1 MDIPTLAAEKL
12 LRNAGAKR
20 VGEDAKERIREIIKK
35 EASEIARKAK
45 AFSEHAGRKTIK
57 KEDIDLVLV

>member
-12 LRNAGAKR
+12 LKKAGANR
-20 VGEDAKERIREIIKK
+20 IGEDAKEKLREILKN
-35 EASEIARKAK
+35 EATGIARKA
-45 AFSEHAGRKTIK
+45 AVFSEHAGRKTIK